1 MRFDYIM
8 STPLLPSCFGY
19 FFMSLDVE
27 CPVFFIN
34 ACSAVSCD
42 FGGLVS
48 GGELMVL
55 PLLPSPLCYK

>member
-27 CPVFFIN
+27 YPVFFISG
-34 ACSAVSCD
+34 CSAVSCD
-42 FGGLVS
+42 LGGFVR

-55 PLLPSPLCYK
+55 LLPSPLCYK